1 MNYPPHHSFDAR
13 IGTDDGTSSHNY
25 SSGHNGSNAPPG
37 RFDELM
43 LQPYSIT
50 HLLVTSIILGTV
62 ILATIIGNVFVVA
75 AIILERNLHSVANY
89 LIASLAVADLMVASL
104 VMPLAAVNEVSTQ
117 WFLGPQICDIWISF
131 DVLCCTSSI
140 LHLVAIAMD
149 RYWAVTRI
157 DYIHNRSAKRILF
170 MVAASWTISASISIP
185 PLFGWKDTKQASNV
199 PGQCMISQDWGYTVF
214 STVGAF
220 YLPLSFM
227 IIIYIKIYSTAKNR
241 IRKKNFRKL
250 QQAKSGPAA
259 ALTLNQQPSTP
270 ADSTPLTQLSSSVN
284 QSPDQSSNGSA
295 LMRSS
300 SSGSDTNRNNNK
312 HHMQQHAN
320 NTSPPGSPSPLLK
333 SQTPQHQ
340 LRSSSHCLLQPSNSP
355 SGPLLRSKPQ
365 HFKNN
370 GGAAIC
376 PNYTSE
382 IPGSPG
388 PLLRA
393 ANDSAPQTPNQR
405 STSFLDITKIYQ
417 DFRNKTST
425 SCVVQQTS
433 PKRRERTKEKLEAK
447 RERKAARTLAIIT
460 GSFVTCWLPFFIVA
474 IVRPF
479 CGNSCHYPH
488 MLISVIIWLG
498 YFNCLLNPI
507 IYTIFNP
514 DFRTAFRKILF
525 GKYRGSYRRHNARR

>member
-1 MNYPPHHSFDAR
+1 MSSPLRKTMNLPPHHTFDAR
-13 IGTDDGTSSHNY
+13 IGTDDGALSHNY
-25 SSGHNGSNAPPG
+25 SSGHNNNTLPG
-37 RFDELM
+37 RFNELM

-157 DYIHNRSAKRILF
+157 DYIHNRSAKRILL

-185 PLFGWKDTKQASNV
+185 PLFGWKDTSRESTIT
-199 PGQCMISQDWGYTVF
+199 GQCLISQDWGYTVF

-227 IIIYIKIYSTAKNR
+227 IIIYIKIYITAKNR
-241 IRKKNFRKL
+241 IRRKNFRKL
-250 QQAKSGPAA
+250 QRDKRGPSTV
-259 ALTLNQQPSTP
+259 LTLSQQPSTP
-270 ADSTPLTQLSSSVN
+270 AGTTPAGSTPLTQLSSSVN

-295 LMRSS
+295 IMRSS
-300 SSGSDTNRNNNK
+300 SSASDSYRNNNK
-312 HHMQQHAN
+312 HHIQQHAN
-320 NTSPPGSPSPLLK
+320 IASPPSSPSPLLK
-333 SQTPQHQ
+333 SPQHQ
-340 LRSSSHCLLQPSNSP
+340 MRSSSHCLLQPCNSP
-355 SGPLLRSKPQ
+355 AGPLLKSKPT

-370 GGAAIC
+370 SGPTIC

-382 IPGSPG
+382 LPGSSS
-388 PLLRA
+388 PLLRSQA
-393 ANDSAPQTPNQR
+393 DSAPVTPNQR

-425 SCVVQQTS
+425 SCAVQHTS
-433 PKRRERTKEKLEAK
+433 TKQRERTKEKLEAK

-474 IVRPF
+474 MVRPF
-479 CGNSCHYPH
+479 CGDSCHYPH

-514 DFRTAFRKILF
+514 
-525 GKYRGSYRRHNARR
+525 